1 MNTLN
6 WIQSDVY
13 EEMEKAPIG
22 KLRMIPGLWID
33 GKTYWME
40 NVSKEMFP
48 DENISVQIKT
58 EKIHSKISYFRC
70 YITNHADEPRTIKL
84 LLQHRHELSSRE
96 HLSFISPAENV
107 IFHMADSKLFLV
119 NGQLNGKKME
129 ECTIQPYWNIF
140 SDQIW
145 NCKKKGTLKY
155 HPMAKGN
162 AISIFAL
169 NAVFNGRGTAEGES
183 WIINGNS
190 KSETLQYNSLLIDR
204 VKEDTF
210 KKTY

>member
-22 KLRMIPGLWID
+22 KLKMILGLWID

-40 NVSKEMFP
+40 NRSKEVFP
-48 DENISVQIKT
+48 EENISVQIKK
-58 EKIHSKISYFRC
+58 ESIHSKVSYFRS
-70 YITNHADEPRTIKL
+70 YITNHADKPRTVKL
-84 LLQHRHELSSRE
+84 LLQHRHEYSCRE
-96 HLSFISPAENV
+96 HFSFISPAENV

-129 ECTIQPYWNIF
+129 ECTIQPYWNIY

-145 NCKKKGTLKY
+145 TCRKKGILKY

-162 AISIFAL
+162 ATSVFSL
-169 NAVFNGRGTAEGES
+169 DAVFDGRGTIEGES
-183 WIINGNS
+183 WIVRGDS
-190 KSETLQYNSLLIDR
+190 KSEILQYNSLLIGN
-204 VKEDTF
+204 V
-210 KKTY
+210 